1 MPSAS
6 SVRLVA
12 AMPAH
17 SSSQPRPSDLGREA
31 CLLTVAKNPPLL
43 PIALQGAFQE
53 HINML
58 ARLRLPLE
66 LGGPRLN
73 VFAVRTKEDLEAC
86 CERAPLCRL
95 TLVG

>member
-1 MPSAS
+1 M
-6 SVRLVA
+6 
-12 AMPAH
+12 
-17 SSSQPRPSDLGREA
+17 
-31 CLLTVAKNPPLL
+31 LTITCRIA
-43 PIALQGAFQE
+43 ALQGAFQE

-86 CERAPLCRL
+86 CEYRSFAQPRYPPSPPLRSLIALVWRL
-95 TLVG
+95 ACLLLCCSRSCHSGWCVAT